1 VSTNGLTGGQEAAG
15 GGGESQQAP
24 DGGSSNP
31 GVVLPDGGPVS
42 VANVDGGA
50 SPGATG
56 DASLGS
62 PGSGSPPDA
71 GTIGQGLDDSG
82 APTQVDA
89 GVSPPVGCGTGVSRV
104 FVTSTL
110 YSGDLGGVAGA
121 DADCLASA
129 SAQGLGGAWRA
140 WLSDS
145 HTAATAH
152 IYSSP
157 GGYVLLDGTLV
168 ASSFDALVSGS
179 LAHAIDLTE
188 LNASPP
194 DGYTEVWT
202 GIDVTGGLSN
212 GGYCGSGYGYGYG
225 YGSGTDWSLDS
236 SSAPTPLVGHLD
248 AADSTWTAAYEQFCD
263 HTTVRLYCFESCN

>member
-1 VSTNGLTGGQEAAG
+1 
-15 GGGESQQAP
+15 
-24 DGGSSNP
+24 
-31 GVVLPDGGPVS
+31 VLADGGPLS
-42 VANVDGGA
+42 VTNVDGA
-50 SPGATG
+50 AAPETTS
-56 DASLGS
+56 DASSGS
-62 PGSGSPPDA
+62 TDSGSPPATADS
-71 GTIGQGLDDSG
+71 GTVAPEPTDSG
-82 APTQVDA
+82 APTPPDA
-89 GVSPPVGCGTGVSRV
+89 GAAPPAIGCGTGVSRV

-121 DADCLASA
+121 DADCLAA
-129 SAQGLGGAWRA
+129 ANAQGLGGEWSA

-145 HTAATAH
+145 NTAASAH

-157 GGYVLLDGTLV
+157 GGYVLLDGTVV
-168 ASSFDALVSGS
+168 ASSFSALVSGS

-202 GIDVTGGLSN
+202 GLDVTGSLSSA
-212 GGYCGSGYGYGYG
+212 GYCGSGYGYGS
-225 YGSGTDWSLDS
+225 GSDWSMDS

-263 HTTVRLYCFESCN
+263 RTTERLYCFESCN